1 MAAGSHSSSAVRPC
15 VEPDPTLESCRRW
28 QAWAW
33 FACTFAALL
42 SQPHAASAADP
53 LSYQDRG
60 NRLEG
65 FRPQE
70 VSAPSFEALSFVRG
84 PRMGEISTRVLN
96 LHFQVP
102 DAAALSITAR
112 ELIPVKYYE
121 MRVRREDWPA
131 GRNTFGPWDT
141 AEVIEPLK
149 VQRSNIGVLG
159 RFTADGGGSGR
170 IVAVAFDE
178 ESRSQRYEFQFR
190 TKYDLKLASYR
201 VLEADSSAEVL
212 QGTLS
217 DVTGGAPASIAF
229 DLSSAGEGWY
239 VLVVDC
245 LYKGRS
251 GGPQRSFRFYRAD

>member
-1 MAAGSHSSSAVRPC
+1 MCGQRLAKPVDLAPVELEPGGRSMPAVAVEMLRAG
-15 VEPDPTLESCRRW
+15 VERGQQVE
-28 QAWAW
+28 
-33 FACTFAALL
+33 ALDAPPRAL
-42 SQPHAASAADP
+42 GPPVPVDCEH
-53 LSYQDRG
+53 DRG
-60 NRLEG
+60 TL
-65 FRPQE
+65 
-70 VSAPSFEALSFVRG
+70 
-84 PRMGEISTRVLN
+84 
-96 LHFQVP
+96 
-102 DAAALSITAR
+102 
-112 ELIPVKYYE
+112 
-121 MRVRREDWPA
+121 
-131 GRNTFGPWDT
+131 
-141 AEVIEPLK
+141 
-149 VQRSNIGVLG
+149 
-159 RFTADGGGSGR
+159 
-170 IVAVAFDE
+170 VAVDEPRGDDPDHAGMPAFAGDDE